1 MQVPVWVLSVLP
13 SCVGALELEKKVI
26 ASPVP
31 LEEELVQKAKIR
43 ELG

>member
-1 MQVPVWVLSVLP
+1 MQVPVGVLSVLP
-13 SCVGALELEKKVI
+13 SCVGALELEKVI

-31 LEEELVQKAKIR
+31 LEEELIQKPKIR